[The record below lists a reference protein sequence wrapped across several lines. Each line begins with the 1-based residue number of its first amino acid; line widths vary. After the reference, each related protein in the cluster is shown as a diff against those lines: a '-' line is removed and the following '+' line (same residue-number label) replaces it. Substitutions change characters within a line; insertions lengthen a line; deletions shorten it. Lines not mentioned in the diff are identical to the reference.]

1 MWATIF
7 PIPYSDGPCLLVNIW
22 RKYLSYLFIY
32 FFHSNYI
39 IIVLLIWICLFVS
52 IVLIQI
58 LRLLER
64 FPAGRGNEPWLVH
77 RARDFVLSNCPIEFR
92 CYQSV
97 SIACLGWG

>member
-39 IIVLLIWICLFVS
+39 YYCFVDMDMFICFHCVNSNSS
-52 IVLIQI
+52 IVGKVS
-58 LRLLER
+58 RR
-64 FPAGRGNEPWLVH
+64 AGE
-77 RARDFVLSNCPIEFR
+77 
-92 CYQSV
+92 
-97 SIACLGWG
+97 